1 MARRGGGRAGQSVP
15 GPGVPDGSDESAP
28 AAPGSASQPESV
40 PALDSCDAAR
50 HLLTPGDV
58 WEGGQIRAAG
68 EDDDGDVA
76 GDPGGDHK

>member
-28 AAPGSASQPESV
+28 ATPGSASQPEPV
-40 PALDSCDAAR
+40 PALDS
-50 HLLTPGDV
+50 LVTPGDV

-68 EDDDGDVA
+68 EDHDGDDA